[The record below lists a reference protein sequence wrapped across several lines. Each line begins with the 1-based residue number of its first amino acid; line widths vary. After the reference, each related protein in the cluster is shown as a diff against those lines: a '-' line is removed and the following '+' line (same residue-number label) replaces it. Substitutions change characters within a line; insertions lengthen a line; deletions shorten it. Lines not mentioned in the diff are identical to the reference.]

1 MIDIQKCMEEEIQL
15 LKELRKSLLA
25 KYFRKN
31 NPLNA
36 SDSVPKNQ
44 KITGSSDI
52 ESLITII
59 NEGGFSNLS
68 NYDEMRS
75 LLYHY
80 VDEEVV
86 EQYYDKKT
94 KKVKL
99 RKK

>member
-1 MIDIQKCMEEEIQL
+1 MEEEIQL

-25 KYFRKN
+25 KYFREN
-31 NPLNA
+31 NLLNA
-36 SDSVPKNQ
+36 SFSVTKKQ
-44 KITGSSDI
+44 KITSDSDI
-52 ESLITII
+52 DSLLTII

-75 LLYHY
+75 LLYY
-80 VDEEVV
+80 YIGKEVV